1 MRGDHWAK
9 WSLRNLT
16 ILFPI
21 TARESTVHPKNQKSK
36 SPEQTPSSAGGPAQ
50 GGGRPTGLPHTWPR
64 RARAAEGRETTQI
77 KTHTKQ
83 EQTPETVCKTS
94 PRHLALPGEPR
105 HLWGQDTQAPAGSSC
120 TARSYSELVN
130 PNMFANDT
138 GSAAHPKMKPDAG
151 HKAAGATR
159 TVCERGATQKANIT

>member
-64 RARAAEGRETTQI
+64 RARTAEGRETTQI

-94 PRHLALPGEPR
+94 PRHLASQASPGTCGVRTHRLPREAAARPG
-105 HLWGQDTQAPAGSSC
+105 LTQSWSIQ
-120 TARSYSELVN
+120 
-130 PNMFANDT
+130 
-138 GSAAHPKMKPDAG
+138 
-151 HKAAGATR
+151 TR
-159 TVCERGATQKANIT
+159 LRMTPEAQLIRR